1 VKHYDR
7 DGIQLWHGDALATL
21 REMPDQAANMCV
33 TSPPYWGLR
42 DYGTAAWDGGS
53 YECESCGIVKP
64 IGELTAGCPNC
75 GQTMTPYE
83 CDHAGEPFRTRA
95 NVNGNTGT
103 GTDGKNA
110 EGRQFYR
117 DVCGRCGA
125 RRIDRQ
131 LGLEAT
137 PDEYVAA
144 MVAVFREVRRV
155 LRDDGTLWLNI
166 GDTYSS
172 GGRGEYD
179 AKVSSTG
186 IDHRTPGP
194 RPNAGLPDKN
204 LVGIPWRLAFALQ
217 ADGWYLRS
225 DIIWSKPNP
234 MPESVTDRPTKAHEY
249 LFLLSKRE
257 RYYYDADAIREAA
270 EYGRGDWKNG
280 RATWDALGAE
290 RVLGTNGHTGE
301 GGRNKRDVWT
311 IATAPYP
318 DAHFATFPPDL
329 VRPCILAGAPDGGVV
344 LDPFAGS
351 GTVLQVAKEF
361 GRGAIGIELNAE
373 YLAMITARVDRMPAP
388 MPLFAPA
395 PVLAEQGALI

>member
-225 DIIWSKPNP
+225 DIIWHKPNP
-234 MPESVTDRPTKAHEY
+234 MPESVTDRPTKSHEY
-249 LFLLSKRE
+249 LFLLAKRE

>member
-1 VKHYDR
+1 MRYD
-7 DGIQLWHGDALATL
+7 DGFARLYHGDALETL
-21 REMPDQAANMCV
+21 RELPAGAAQMCV

-42 DYGTAAWDGGS
+42 DYGTAAWDGG
-53 YECESCGIVKP
+53 
-64 IGELTAGCPNC
+64 AAD
-75 GQTMTPYE
+75 

-103 GTDGKNA
+103 GIDGKNA

-117 DVCGRCGA
+117 DRCRKCGA

-137 PDEYVAA
+137 PEAYVAR
-144 MVAVFREVRRV
+144 MVDVFREVRRV

-166 GDTYSS
+166 GDSYA
-172 GGRGEYD
+172 GGGTIGRNDQG
-179 AKVSSTG
+179 KRVSDGAMMDGWKST
-186 IDHRTPGP
+186 
-194 RPNAGLPDKN
+194 PNMGTRAAVATCKPKD
-204 LVGIPWRLAFALQ
+204 LVGIPWMLAFALR

-329 VRPCILAGAPDGGVV
+329 VRPCILAGSPDGGVV
-344 LDPFAGS
+344 LEPFAGS
-351 GTVLQVAKEF
+351 GTTLQVAKEL
-361 GRGAIGIELNAE
+361 GRQAIGIELSGE
-373 YLAMITARVDRMPAP
+373 YLPMITARVDRMPAP

>member
-21 REMPDQAANMCV
+21 RELPDQAANMCV

-225 DIIWSKPNP
+225 DIIWHKPNP
-234 MPESVTDRPTKAHEY
+234 MPESVTDRPTKSHEY
-249 LFLLSKRE
+249 LFLLAKRE